1 MHFIRNQTARP
12 TFGSPPQKEQ
22 WLPSGLILN
31 VSLGR
36 IRKCLYKV
44 AMRLTRALVIYFVVV
59 FVGGALIAPFLY
71 QLARG
76 VAYVR
81 GFGGLA
87 NVPFHRIVDRA
98 VLGMALIFLW
108 PLLRVMG
115 ITSWRALGFVNP
127 GEKWRDVVPGFLI
140 GFLSLAV
147 IAISAIATGA
157 RKGHLTSSSHEIVAH
172 LMSAGSAAIA
182 VAFIEEILFRGALF
196 GAMRKAWNL
205 RTALLVSSIVYALA
219 HFVQKAPDPEL
230 VNWSSGLAMLPQMFG
245 KIGDVQA
252 LVPKAFVLVVVGI
265 ILAIAYQR
273 SGSLFLSIGLHAG
286 WIFWLKSYRF
296 VSTPVVGTANW
307 FWGTD
312 ELINGWLALLVLVTL
327 LFAMDRFYP
336 RRQLVAVAA
345 TT

>member
-1 MHFIRNQTARP
+1 
-12 TFGSPPQKEQ
+12 
-22 WLPSGLILN
+22 
-31 VSLGR
+31 
-36 IRKCLYKV
+36 
-44 AMRLTRALVIYFVVV
+44 MRLIRALLIYFVVV
-59 FVGGALIAPFLY
+59 FVGGALIAPSLY

-98 VLGMALIFLW
+98 VLGMALICLW

-127 GEKWRDVVPGFLI
+127 GEKWRDLVPGFLI

-147 IAISAIATGA
+147 IAVAAIATGA
-157 RKGHLTSSSHEIVAH
+157 RKGHLTNSGHELVTH
-172 LMSAGSAAIA
+172 LMSAGGAAIV

-196 GAMRKAWNL
+196 GSMRKAWRL
-205 RTALLVSSIVYALA
+205 PTALIVSSIIYALA

-230 VNWSSGLAMLPQMFG
+230 VKWSTGLAMLPQMFG

-252 LVPKAFVLVVVGI
+252 LMPKALVLLVAGLV
-265 ILAIAYQR
+265 LAMAYHR

-296 VSTPVVGTANW
+296 VSTPVVGTADW

-312 ELINGWLALLVLVTL
+312 ELINGWLALLILAGL
-327 LFAMDRFYP
+327 LFVMNRFYT
-336 RRQLVAVAA
+336 RRQLAPVTAQ
-345 TT
+345 